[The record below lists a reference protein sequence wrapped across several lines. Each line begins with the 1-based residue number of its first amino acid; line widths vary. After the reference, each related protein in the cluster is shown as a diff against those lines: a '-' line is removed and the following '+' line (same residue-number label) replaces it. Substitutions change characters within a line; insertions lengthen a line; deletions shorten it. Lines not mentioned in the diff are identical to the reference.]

1 MVPADSGRISR
12 VPPYSGTALSR
23 SRLSLTGLSP
33 LPPGRPRAFQ
43 RSPVRP
49 STRRYPHFSLPR
61 GRSLGFASAA
71 GDCIGMFCL
80 AFAPAPA
87 LLRLSLAADGNSWDH
102 YAKGTPSPH
111 YGGSDRLR
119 AHDFRVCFTP
129 LLEVL
134 FTFPSRYWFAVGL
147 PVVFSLAGW
156 SPRVRAGF
164 LVSRLTQVS
173 APPLSGF
180 RVRASHP
187 LRGSS
192 PAASASLPAS
202 VFRGPYN
209 PGTRL
214 PTPPVWAGALSLA
227 ATRAIAFAFFSSG
240 Y

>member
-1 MVPADSGRISR
+1 MHFGE
-12 VPPYSGTALSR
+12 YELSP
-23 SRLSLTGLSP
+23 SLIGLSP

-71 GDCIGMFCL
+71 GDSFGMFCL

-111 YGGSDRLR
+111 CGGSDRLK

-164 LVSRLTQVS
+164 LVSRLTQV
-173 APPLSGF
+173 PPRAAFRL

-187 LRGSS
+187 LRGGFPAPS
-192 PAASASLPAS
+192 PAFRPPLPRRS
-202 VFRGPYN
+202 YN
-209 PGTRL
+209 PGSRL
-214 PTPPVWAGALSLA
+214 ETGPVWAGALSLA
-227 ATRAIAFAFFSSG
+227 ATGAIAFAFSSSG